1 MTIQE
6 MHYDVKM
13 KLNKADSQQYRN
25 LIIPQ
30 IDWILNE
37 AQELFVKMIAEPRIA
52 SQYGYEIGQRTW
64 MDIRSIVEEEKEV
77 TPVNNLVTLPDN
89 FWFYVS
95 AYCEMEKGSCK
106 KNSHK
111 IFIRQHDDDFE
122 NSPFDKSSFEWKTVN
137 GVFNSQGLKLYAE
150 DFNITKVLLT
160 YIRKLKYIHNAEG
173 FNTNGYKMPSA
184 KKPSTENKEVT
195 YMGSE
200 NCELPESTHRE
211 IVDIAVLI
219 ATGQLQIPDY
229 QIKKDKLSFNQIY

>member
-13 KLNKADSQQYRN
+13 KLNKLDSQQYRN

-30 IDWILNE
+30 VDWILNE

-52 SQYGYEIGQRTW
+52 SHYGYEIGQRTW
-64 MDIRSIVEEEKEV
+64 MDIRSVVEEEKPI
-77 TPVNNLVTLPDN
+77 TPTNNIVTLPTD

-95 AYCEMEKGSCK
+95 AFCEMEKDSCK
-106 KNSHK
+106 KTSHK

-122 NSPFDKSSFEWKTVN
+122 NSPFDRSSFEWKTVN
-137 GVFNSQGLKLYAE
+137 GVFNKDGLKLFAS
-150 DFNITKVLLT
+150 DFSITRILLT
-160 YIRKLKYIHNAEG
+160 YIKKLKYIHNGAG
-173 FNTNGYKMPSA
+173 FGPTGYKLPGKSGA
-184 KKPSTENKEVT
+184 EVKCE
-195 YMGSE
+195 GSVD
-200 NCELPESTHRE
+200 CELPDSTHRE